1 MVENFTKYFKW
12 PPQVSDDKKKLITKH
27 YPFHDSVTSTFCLTR
42 LGIGHEV
49 WFWESICWHCW
60 RQKKKDWCLG
70 ENTEGLKCDNEK
82 KLVKVT

>member
-1 MVENFTKYFKW
+1 M
-12 PPQVSDDKKKLITKH
+12 
-27 YPFHDSVTSTFCLTR
+27 LTYM
-42 LGIGHEV
+42 
-49 WFWESICWHCW
+49 SICC